1 MCWLGVKC
9 KPKSPRNM
17 IVGST
22 EAPSKVFLLFFLLPD
37 WLKLNHLKRRM
48 ECGFS
53 DIFSRHFCSTAGET
67 IGVTINPASFG
78 AKKCSEN
85 QIWSC

>member
-1 MCWLGVKC
+1 MKRVGKTFSCPCLL
-9 KPKSPRNM
+9 
-17 IVGST
+17 IHLFVGSM
-22 EAPSKVFLLFFLLPD
+22 EAPSKAFLLVFLLPD

-53 DIFSRHFCSTAGET
+53 DIFSRNICSTLAET
-67 IGVTINPASFG
+67 IGVANYAASFG

-85 QIWSC
+85 HI

>member
-1 MCWLGVKC
+1 MKLMLILQIASENPNLKAALKTC
-9 KPKSPRNM
+9 

-22 EAPSKVFLLFFLLPD
+22 EAPSEAFLLFFLLPD

-53 DIFSRHFCSTAGET
+53 DIFSRRREKMFRKPHL
-67 IGVTINPASFG
+67 
-78 AKKCSEN
+78 KLLR
-85 QIWSC
+85 